1 MGLDQFNLSAF
12 WQIIGLKRR
21 LRAIWA
27 SGSDCRLPLQRR
39 TGTRRDLHPCVWFGF
54 VQSGDRLGPGEA
66 FLDPLANDLAN
77 SIARMPRGAAIDGGG
92 AVGRVL
98 RHMRSN
104 VQFPQIGDE
113 VLCVVTF
120 VGAQGQASG
129 SWRAPDD
136 HLDGRFPLR
145 RSGGGCERRT
155 DDEPM
160 PVLNQS
166 MSHVAELGSLAA
178 AFAIKPGIWVRG
190 RGMRLVTALLVV
202 EIPLAVAPWRGWLV

>member
-39 TGTRRDLHPCVWFGF
+39 TGTRRDLHPCVWFCA
-54 VQSGDRLGPGEA
+54 VRRSSWSRRT
-66 FLDPLANDLAN
+66 FLDPLANDLAD
-77 SIARMPRGAAIDGGG
+77 SIARMPRRAAIDGGG

-98 RHMRSN
+98 RHMGGN
-104 VQFPQIGDE
+104 VESPQIGDE

-129 SWRAPDD
+129 SRRAPDD

-155 DDEPM
+155 DDAPI
-160 PVLNQS
+160 PVLHQS

-178 AFAIKPGIWVRG
+178 AFAIKPGIRVRG

-202 EIPLAVAPWRGWLV
+202 EMPLAVAAWRGWLV

>member
-21 LRAIWA
+21 SRAIWA

-39 TGTRRDLHPCVWFGF
+39 IGTRRDPHPCVWF

-66 FLDPLANDLAN
+66 FLDPLANDLAD
-77 SIARMPRGAAIDGGG
+77 SIARMPRGAAIAGGG

-120 VGAQGQASG
+120 VGARVRR
-129 SWRAPDD
+129 RAP
-136 HLDGRFPLR
+136 G
-145 RSGGGCERRT
+145 ERRT
-155 DDEPM
+155 IILM
-160 PVLNQS
+160 AASRSAVPVAGVS
-166 MSHVAELGSLAA
+166 
-178 AFAIKPGIWVRG
+178 
-190 RGMRLVTALLVV
+190 
-202 EIPLAVAPWRGWLV
+202 VAPTTSPCRFSIKACPM